1 MSLDRS
7 HQHCPNELDGCPGPL
22 TGASIPVGPA
32 GVAGL
37 LSIGPVAVPFHGYVV
52 WLTADQGGR
61 SSGPLPPLGQDFAA
75 TAYVPPAT
83 AQSGLASIVLR
94 VSNRTAWRSA
104 ADARR
109 LVVDNVPP
117 HRVGVGDLIGVT
129 EGARTV
135 AHFHVEDIDAVVYLV
150 TQQRPQLQ
158 L

>member
-1 MSLDRS
+1 MPRSSDRGIRPCGS
-7 HQHCPNELDGCPGPL
+7 
-22 TGASIPVGPA
+22 
-32 GVAGL
+32 AGL
-37 LSIGPVAVPFHGYVV
+37 AGLRSIRLVAVPFHGYVV
-52 WLTADQGGR
+52 WLTGDQGGR

-117 HRVGVGDLIGVT
+117 HRVGVGDLIVVT

-135 AHFHVEDIDAVVYLV
+135 ANFPFADI
-150 TQQRPQLQ
+150 
-158 L
+158 

>member
-7 HQHCPNELDGCPGPL
+7 HQHCPNELDGCPGLL

-104 ADARR
+104 ADARW

-117 HRVGVGDLIGVT
+117 YRVGVGDLIVVI
-129 EGARTV
+129 EGGRTV
-135 AHFHVEDIDAVVYLV
+135 AHFRVEDIDAVV
-150 TQQRPQLQ
+150 
-158 L
+158 